1 MINYDVK
8 FDTNQ
13 KSETE
18 EVGKCCEKVYSH
30 LKHSVNIPLWT
41 ATLTFTP
48 QRWGVND
55 MSPKSVLFTPPT
67 VYAPILL
74 WAEVQTHSRVSIRF
88 LGGVYMMEYCHLGVI
103 QDGLPSEPV

>member
-1 MINYDVK
+1 MINCDVK

-48 QRWGVND
+48 QKWGVNL
-55 MSPKSVLFTPPT
+55 SPGLDQLD
-67 VYAPILL
+67 AILDAIL
-74 WAEVQTHSRVSIRF
+74 DA
-88 LGGVYMMEYCHLGVI
+88 
-103 QDGLPSEPV
+103 

>member
-48 QRWGVND
+48 QKWGVND
-55 MSPKSVLFTPPT
+55 SAQKVFYSHPLKF
-67 VYAPILL
+67 
-74 WAEVQTHSRVSIRF
+74 
-88 LGGVYMMEYCHLGVI
+88 
-103 QDGLPSEPV
+103 

>member
-48 QRWGVND
+48 QTWGVND
-55 MSPKSVLFTPPT
+55 MCPKSVLFTPP
-67 VYAPILL
+67 
-74 WAEVQTHSRVSIRF
+74 
-88 LGGVYMMEYCHLGVI
+88 
-103 QDGLPSEPV
+103 